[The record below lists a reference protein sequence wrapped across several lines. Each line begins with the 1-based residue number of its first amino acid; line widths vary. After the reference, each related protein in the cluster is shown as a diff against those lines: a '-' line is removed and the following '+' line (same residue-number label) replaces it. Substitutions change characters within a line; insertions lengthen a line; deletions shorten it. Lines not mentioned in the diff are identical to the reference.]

1 MATKHT
7 LLSGLSRGLVVG
19 GAVGGALV
27 LLLSVRKHWASDDE
41 WRPVPV
47 LVSARELPAG
57 HVLTA
62 ADLTDSTFPAP
73 LVTPSCA
80 TAESQAKFVERPLR
94 WRVPQGQ
101 VLRDTD
107 LIQPDPAC
115 AERAAAALLAI
126 DGGTPALQELVKGL
140 ATRHGAAP

>member
-7 LLSGLSRGLVVG
+7 LLSGLTRGLL
-19 GAVGGALV
+19 VGGALGVALV
-27 LLLSVRKHWASDDE
+27 LMLSVRRHWSSDDE

-80 TAESQAKFVERPLR
+80 TAESRSTFIDRPLR
-94 WRVPQGQ
+94 WRVPPGQ

-115 AERAAAALLAI
+115 AERAAAALGAI
-126 DGGTPALQELVKGL
+126 DGGTPELQALVKGL
-140 ATRHGAAP
+140 TARHGGTP